1 MDTLSHPSLS
11 TPEIINEFGK
21 PLTLH
26 YENTNIKD
34 RRLLTAFLCSGTIY
48 LSTLEGRII
57 AGVNNIQHA
66 PSANCGMCVIT
77 APYCQPEFLKPL
89 WLNILE
95 AYLRFCGR
103 SIVIASDRVGET
115 VYEYIKKSGE
125 GWHFSQPTINRN
137 YDETR
142 HCIDYDEDGDPVYE
156 DYPEGTF
163 NICFFWKNIG
173 EFTYPDYGFVY
184 AEDKKE

>member
-11 TPEIINEFGK
+11 TPEIIKEFGK

-26 YENTNIKD
+26 YENTHIKEH
-34 RRLLTAFLCSGTIY
+34 RLLSSQTCLGTLY
-48 LSTLEGRII
+48 LTTNIGRTI
-57 AGVNNIQHA
+57 AGVRDIQHA
-66 PSANCGMCVIT
+66 PSSNCGMSILST
-77 APYCQPEFLKPL
+77 PYFQYSSLKTL

-103 SIVIASDRVGET
+103 SIIIASDRVGQT
-115 VYEYIKKSGE
+115 IYEYIKKYGTD
-125 GWHFSQPTINRN
+125 WHFSQQTMNRN

-142 HCIDYDEDGDPVYE
+142 HCIDYDEYGQPIYE
-156 DYPEGTF
+156 AYPKGTF
-163 NICFFWKNIG
+163 DICFFWKNIG
-173 EFTYPDYGFVY
+173 EITYPDYGFVY